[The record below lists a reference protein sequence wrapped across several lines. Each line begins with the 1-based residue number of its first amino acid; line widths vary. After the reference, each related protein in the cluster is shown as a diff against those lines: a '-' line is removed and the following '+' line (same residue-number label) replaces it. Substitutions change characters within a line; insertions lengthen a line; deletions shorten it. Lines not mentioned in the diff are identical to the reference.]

1 MGETKIYTKQNQE
14 VYTAPKFIY
23 ISNVYKLW
31 KGGACMIKE
40 EYYTSTNPINFTQV
54 PCIIKRGE
62 FIIQRCIELEG
73 APEKYLITKGFKLK
87 KI

>member
-1 MGETKIYTKQNQE
+1 MGDVKIYTKQNQE
-14 VYTAPKFIY
+14 VYVAPKFIY

-31 KGGACMIKE
+31 RGGACMIKE
-40 EYYTSTNPINFTQV
+40 EHYTSNEPLNFSQV
-54 PCIIKRGE
+54 PNIMKRGE